1 MKNIVIIGDSYAA
14 AGRKE
19 SNVFSEINLYFITN
33 PSSDS
38 CEYIAW
44 TDLIAD
50 HYGYKT
56 KSFAYG
62 GKSWWF

>member
-33 PSSDS
+33 PYSDS
-38 CEYIAW
+38 CE
-44 TDLIAD
+44 
-50 HYGYKT
+50 
-56 KSFAYG
+56 
-62 GKSWWF
+62 